1 MKVVE
6 TVRGWLAALVVA
18 GAFVDCEALSLVLP
32 QAAAMRTTTERPATT
47 RITAAREANNMGT
60 APFGFGWGL
69 LFGKRHSAAVTTSFG
84 PPSIDRPDHSTTG

>member
-1 MKVVE
+1 
-6 TVRGWLAALVVA
+6 
-18 GAFVDCEALSLVLP
+18 
-32 QAAAMRTTTERPATT
+32 
-47 RITAAREANNMGT
+47 MGT